1 MFSLWTYHFFIFS
14 YYQLSDRLPRFFHAM
29 WDYFCHVLPWE
40 VCAARM
46 KGFLV
51 RPARWESLPL
61 CVYGWLGTRKGVVSS
76 LTQVRSTWRTRKVS
90 FVHFNY
96 CIGLRVEA
104 IAEFLFVLSLLRMN
118 VDTPICAELYNAWEC
133 IFLIN
138 MNYLF

>member
-1 MFSLWTYHFFIFS
+1 MDIPFFHYFLLSVIGPITTIFS
-14 YYQLSDRLPRFFHAM
+14 RHVGLLLSCITMGSMRGPDEGLPRAPRPLGITALM
-29 WDYFCHVLPWE
+29 RLW
-40 VCAARM
+40 
-46 KGFLV
+46 LV
-51 RPARWESLPL
+51 RDSE
-61 CVYGWLGTRKGVVSS
+61 GVVSS
-76 LTQVRSTWRTRKVS
+76 LTQVRSTWRKRKVS